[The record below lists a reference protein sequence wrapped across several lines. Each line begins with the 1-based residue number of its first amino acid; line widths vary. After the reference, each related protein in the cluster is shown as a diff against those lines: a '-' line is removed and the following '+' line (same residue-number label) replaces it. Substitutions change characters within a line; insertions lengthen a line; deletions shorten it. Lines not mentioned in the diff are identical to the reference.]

1 MSSCMFKMHSK
12 FLVEIFYS
20 YTISNLFVYLISN
33 LFVYL
38 VQKLSDQMHE
48 ENGEHNND
56 YDHEAFLGRE
66 EAKTFDQLTPE
77 ESKERLGYVTI
88 LINLHTFLK
97 TRQILNRLMS

>member
-1 MSSCMFKMHSK
+1 MSCMFKMHSK

-20 YTISNLFVYLISN
+20 YTISN